1 MSTIQAP
8 DYTAP
13 EYKVAAFEARN
24 FRSVVFSIA
33 HDLLKDSDLTWS
45 QCLKAAWADYR
56 EFGQIEVAF
65 TYEGTEAAIKKA
77 SITAQVKELG
87 GIATKT
93 SYARKVKR
101 SGALNVKDVVT
112 RLYPENAS
120 RFSNVLRSTGVT
132 PDAAATALGLS
143 SVCALWEAIEMEIA
157 A

>member
-8 DYTAP
+8 DYTTP

-45 QCLKAAWADYR
+45 QCLTAAWADYR
-56 EFGQIEVAF
+56 EFGQVEHF
-65 TYEGTEAAIKKA
+65 TYEGTQAAIKKA

-101 SGALNVKDVVT
+101 SGALNVRDIVT

-120 RFSNVLRSTGVT
+120 RFSSVLRSTGVT
-132 PDAAATALGLS
+132 PDAAATALGLA